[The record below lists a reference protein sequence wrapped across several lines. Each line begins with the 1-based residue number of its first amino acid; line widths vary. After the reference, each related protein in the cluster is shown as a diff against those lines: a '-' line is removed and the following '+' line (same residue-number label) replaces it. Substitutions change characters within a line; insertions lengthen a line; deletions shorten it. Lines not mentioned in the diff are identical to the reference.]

1 MRLLQVRWRSTMW
14 GKGAN
19 LSYMVQN
26 SGECAWSVKV
36 GTPPPTSWSVMD
48 TFDVHICNE
57 SVEFIDLRGSNEL

>member
-1 MRLLQVRWRSTMW
+1 MRLLQVRCRSTIW

-19 LSYMVQN
+19 LSYMLQN
-26 SGECAWSVKV
+26 RGECALSVKV
-36 GTPPPTSWSVMD
+36 GTHQPTSWSVMD